1 MVSLSKGAM
10 NVAGAKMYFENHY
23 SVRDYYAE
31 DESLANGYLL
41 GRGAQALGLNGN
53 EITAEQFD
61 RLLQGRDPTSG
72 AVLRAK
78 ATHGDNER
86 AGWDVTLS
94 PPKSISIQAL
104 VAGDRRLIEADRQAA
119 IRAIQEVEPC
129 ALSRHHGGSQ
139 WVQTADV
146 VAVMFEHHEARE
158 SINGEHGPMPQLHHH
173 TFIANLT
180 RRPDGQWRG
189 LEPNQIYKARPFIDA
204 VYMTELAKNVQQL
217 GYQIVRGSDGAFEL
231 AGFTRTQIEAF
242 SERFQ
247 DIERRK
253 AERGINNPKAARE
266 VVIETR
272 KPKREHDAAALRAEH
287 EALAVEHGIALSY
300 RPTIP
305 VRTFAITPEAQ
316 AERSLDFAIRHTTNR
331 NAVPDHRD
339 IALTALRHGVGA
351 TDLDHLHEHM
361 AKQQQKGA
369 LIPAG
374 ESYLHPL
381 NSYTTPEMV
390 RLERENLTLVRDQM
404 NRGRPIAGFAI
415 RSAVDGQLSSTGTR
429 EVREWAAAKKLLS
442 DQTEAAVLTLTTPK
456 WASAIEG
463 LAGTTKTTLVGAV
476 KNFAEDHG
484 WTVHGFGTSSG
495 ARNALIDA
503 GIDAQTVAKTLAS
516 SLPAKN
522 GRELWIIDES
532 SLLATVPVNRLFKL
546 AVERSVERILFV
558 GDQKQ
563 HIAVEAGHP
572 VRQFLADNMVVAH
585 LTTIRRQKDAELR
598 KVVEL
603 SADYRPGEAID
614 LLVEQRRVA
623 EIPDTAERYE
633 GIAVEYLNAYE
644 AKLNCLVVSP
654 ANEERR
660 ALNEAIRSTLIE
672 HKYVASIGQ
681 QHQIL
686 IPRDMTDPEKQ
697 HARSYH
703 EHDVIYF
710 SRGSKAHAVP
720 KRAYLTV
727 AAVNDE
733 TLTLRAENGRLIQF
747 DPTRWKGLSVYTSE
761 TRTIAVGDRL
771 EWREPD
777 NKRRIAN
784 HEYGTIRKLGAR
796 NIEVQFDKGR
806 KLSMP
811 LSDARKVDLGYAST
825 SHASQGSTV
834 DRVILNIDSS
844 RSVDLVNIRQWYVG
858 SSRPEFDARVYTDS
872 VQGMRRAVA
881 RTQEK
886 ELALDIVKQRPA
898 QQSQSLGMR
907 I

>member
-10 NVAGAKMYFENHY
+10 NVAGAKMYFQNHY

-31 DESLANGYLL
+31 NESLANGYLL
-41 GRGAQALGLNGN
+41 GKGAEALGLKSN
-53 EITAEQFD
+53 EINAEQFD
-61 RLLQGRDPTSG
+61 HLLQGRDPTSG

-78 ATHGDNER
+78 ATHGDTER

-129 ALSRHHGGSQ
+129 ALTRQHGGSQ
-139 WVQTADV
+139 WVQTANV

-173 TFIANLT
+173 TFVANLT

-204 VYMTELAKNVQQL
+204 VYMTELAKNVQEL

-231 AGFTRTQIEAF
+231 EGFTRKQIEAF
-242 SERFQ
+242 SERSQ
-247 DIERRK
+247 DIKRIET
-253 AERGINNPKAARE
+253 ERGITSPRAARD
-266 VVIETR
+266 IRLETR
-272 KPKREHDAAALRAEH
+272 KPKRAHDAAALRTEH
-287 EALAVEHGIALSY
+287 EALAAEHRIDLSY
-300 RPTIP
+300 RPTTP

-316 AERSLDFAIRHTTNR
+316 AERSLDFGIRHTTNR

-339 IALTALRHGVGA
+339 IALAALRHGVGA

-390 RLERENLTLVRDQM
+390 RLERENLSLVRDNM
-404 NRGRPIAGFAI
+404 GRGRPIAGFAI
-415 RSAVDGQLSSTGTR
+415 RSAVDGQLSSTGVQ
-429 EVREWAAAKKLLS
+429 EVQEWAAAKKLLP
-442 DQTEAAVLTLTTPK
+442 DQTKAAVLTLTTPK

-476 KNFAEDHG
+476 KTFAEDHG
-484 WTVHGFGTSSG
+484 WTVRGFGTTSG
-495 ARNALIDA
+495 AVNALNDA
-503 GIDAQTVAKTLAS
+503 GIDTRTVAKTLAS
-516 SLPAKN
+516 PLPGKS

-563 HIAVEAGHP
+563 HIAIEAGHP
-572 VRQFLADNMVVAH
+572 VLQFLKDNMVVAH
-585 LTTIRRQKDAELR
+585 LTTIRRQKDPDLK

-603 SADYRPGEAID
+603 SADYRSSEAID
-614 LLVEQRRVA
+614 LLLEQQRIA
-623 EIPDTAERYE
+623 EIPDTVERYE
-633 GIAVEYLNAYE
+633 RIAAEYLNAYE
-644 AKLNCLVVSP
+644 AKLHCLVVSP
-654 ANEERR
+654 ANDERR
-660 ALNEAIRSTLIE
+660 ALNQAIRSTLVAHE
-672 HKYVASIGQ
+672 YVATLGQ
-681 QHQIL
+681 EHQIL
-686 IPRDMTDPEKQ
+686 IPRDMTPEQ
-697 HARSYH
+697 LQDVRSYH
-703 EHDVIYF
+703 EGEVVYF
-710 SRGSKAHAVP
+710 SRGSKQQAIP

-727 AAVNDE
+727 AAVNDD
-733 TLTLRAENGRLIQF
+733 TLTLRAENGRLVEF

-784 HEYGTIRKLGAR
+784 HEYATIRKLNAH
-796 NIEVQFDKGR
+796 NIEVAFDKGR

-811 LSDARKVDLGYAST
+811 ISDARKVDLGYAST

-834 DRVILNIDSS
+834 QRVVINIDSG
-844 RSVDLVNIRQWYVG
+844 RHADLVNIRQWYV
-858 SSRPEFDARVYTDS
+858 SVSRPELDERVYTDS

-881 RTQEK
+881 RKQEK
-886 ELALDIVKQRPA
+886 ELALDVVKQRPT
-898 QQSQSLGMR
+898 QGISMG